1 MFDIMNQNLPS
12 NMQHSFANVP
22 TIRIPRSSFRRNH
35 THKTTF
41 NADYLVPIYVDE
53 ALPGDTFDVN
63 AALFARLSSPLKTP
77 IMDNLYLDVFFFA
90 CPHRIL
96 QTNFPK
102 IFGAETDPLD
112 TNAIQAPIITPTTGG
127 FTALSLEDYFGLPIG
142 IENIEI
148 TSYHHRAYNKVWN
161 DHFRDQNLQDS
172 VVVDVDDGPDS
183 YADYVLLKRGKRHDY
198 FTSALPWPQKSDS
211 EVTIPLGT
219 TAPVLGIGGIDQ
231 AFESSNVTAYESD
244 GTTSSYA
251 FAKEIT
257 NSTSNPSRKLYVEGT
272 AATGGY
278 PNIRVDLSSADSATI
293 NEIREAF
300 TSQQVHEL
308 DARSGTRYNEMLDA
322 HYGVSIP
329 DSTMQRSEYLGG
341 GSFPIQITPIAQ
353 TSESATTK
361 QGHLTSVG
369 ATAARAGFTKSFV
382 EHCVIIG
389 LANVRSDITYQNN
402 SIHRMFSRRD
412 RFDWYHP
419 VLANLGEQA
428 ILMQEIFAVNG
439 TTDTDVDGTP
449 NNEEVFGYQERWAEY
464 RYAKSLITGQFR
476 SDHATPLDSWHL
488 SEDFASAPPLN
499 ASFIVSNTQTP
510 LARASAVTT
519 YPLIIFDSFFQS
531 NTVRPMPTY
540 SVPGLERL

>member
-22 TIRIPRSSFRRNH
+22 TIRIPRSRFRRNH

-41 NADYLVPIYVDE
+41 TADYLVPIYVDE
-53 ALPGDTFDVN
+53 ALPGDTFDVD

-90 CPHRIL
+90 VPHRIL

-148 TSYHHRAYNKVWN
+148 TSYHHRAYNKIWN

-198 FTSALPWPQKSDS
+198 FTSALPWPQKSDT

-219 TAPVLGIGGIDQ
+219 TAPVLGIGINENQ
-231 AFESSNVTAYESD
+231 ANSNLSNVRESGGALISGYGWPSTALD
-244 GTTSSYA
+244 VMDVV
-251 FAKEIT
+251 
-257 NSTSNPSRKLYVEGT
+257 NSTGNAG
-272 AATGGY
+272 ATHY
-278 PNIRVDLSSADSATI
+278 PNVRVDLSQAYSATI
-293 NEIREAF
+293 NELREAF
-300 TSQQVHEL
+300 TSQQVYEL

-369 ATAARAGFTKSFV
+369 ATSARAGFTKSFV

-428 ILMQEIFAVNG
+428 ILMREIFAVNG

-499 ASFIVSNTQTP
+499 ASFIVSNTETP

>member
-1 MFDIMNQNLPS
+1 MFDIMNQNLPT
-12 NMQHSFANVP
+12 NMQHNFANVP
-22 TIRIPRSSFRRNH
+22 TMRFPRSSFKRNH

-41 NADYLVPIYVDE
+41 NADYLIPIYVDE

-63 AALFARLSSPLKTP
+63 AALFARLSTPLKTP
-77 IMDNLYLDVFFFA
+77 IMDNLYLDIFFFA
-90 CPHRIL
+90 VPHRIL

-102 IFGAETDPLD
+102 IFGAETNPSDS
-112 TNAIQAPIITPTTGG
+112 NVIQAPIITPTTGG

-142 IENIEI
+142 IENINI
-148 TSYHHRAYNKVWN
+148 TSYHHRGYNKIWN
-161 DHFRDQNLQDS
+161 DHFRDQNLQNS
-172 VVVDVDDGPDS
+172 VVVDVDDGPDTYS
-183 YADYVLLKRGKRHDY
+183 DYVLLKRGKRHDY
-198 FTSALPWPQKSDS
+198 FTSALPWPQKSDTA
-211 EVTIPLGT
+211 VTLPLGT
-219 TAPVLGIGGIDQ
+219 SAPVLGIGV
-231 AFESSNVTAYESD
+231 SNSPSFATGSTTVRESD
-244 GTTSSYA
+244 GTTSVYA
-251 FAKEIT
+251 
-257 NSTSNPSRKLYVEGT
+257 NSTRTEAADAVYIQKNPSVAYPYV
-272 AATGGY
+272 
-278 PNIRVDLSSADSATI
+278 RVDLTGASSATI

-300 TSQQVHEL
+300 TSQQVYEL

-322 HYGVSIP
+322 HYGVQIP
-329 DSTMQRSEYLGG
+329 DSTMQRSEYLGC

-361 QGHLTSVG
+361 QGNLTSVG
-369 ATAARAGFTKSFV
+369 AASARAGFTKSFV

-402 SIHRMFSRRD
+402 AIHRMFSRRD

-419 VLANLGEQA
+419 ILANLGEHT

-439 TTDTDVDGTP
+439 TTDTDADGTP

-499 ASFIVSNTQTP
+499 ASFIVANTQTP
-510 LARASAVTT
+510 LARASAITT

-531 NTVRPMPTY
+531 NCVRPMPTY
-540 SVPGLERL
+540 SIPGIERL